1 MNARIAIWMALALL
15 MLSGLAGVTSACDG
29 PYFARWGGANWLY
42 PSGSLYMQES
52 APYFALHPPVYYSYP
67 VARTYG
73 FSPFP
78 YPPEVLTPE
87 LPPAPV
93 TRNPFVV
100 SMAAPVDAAEGT
112 QIPQRM
118 VNPYVTKAE
127 R

>member
-1 MNARIAIWMALALL
+1 MNSKTAALMALALL
-15 MLSGLAGVTSACDG
+15 AMAGIANACDG

-42 PSGSLYMQES
+42 PSGSLYVQES
-52 APYFALHPPVYYSYP
+52 VPYFALHPPVYYSYP

-93 TRNPFVV
+93 IGNPFAVN
-100 SMAAPVDAAEGT
+100 AAKSATDAAEKPL
-112 QIPQRM
+112 PQRM
-118 VNPYVTKAE
+118 DNPYATKAA